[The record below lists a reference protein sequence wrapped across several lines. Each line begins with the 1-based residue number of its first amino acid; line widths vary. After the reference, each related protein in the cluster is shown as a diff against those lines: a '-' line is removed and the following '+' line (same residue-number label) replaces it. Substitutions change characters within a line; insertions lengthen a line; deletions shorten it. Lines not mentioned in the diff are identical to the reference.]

1 MPTVPTYN
9 TPQVQSKAAPFVPQ
23 SGAAATPEAFGAGI
37 GRAGQQLAATGMQA
51 GDVLARSAI
60 MLQQEDDRTAAKEA
74 RNDYQMSLITK
85 LWGSPDG
92 QQPGLLNLQGK
103 AAMDAGA
110 AAVLDLEEQR
120 KVIGSRLASPG
131 ARKLFDEEAAGQ
143 YQQAF
148 NNITAHVSR
157 QRQVWQNGTSQATI
171 NNAINAG
178 SLVFQDQSERDQHL
192 LAIRSEIWDM
202 GARNGWSPEQTRDE
216 MAKAQSKFYRAGL
229 AQQAVT
235 DPIGAKTFLDT
246 HRNLFTADDA
256 LALDHT
262 LKAGVTTKT
271 AQRIADGIIS
281 GRPVGGTGDV
291 AQAVAQEAESAG
303 IDPKLALTTAQLE
316 SSMGAAPDA
325 PGNSHKGV
333 FQLGETEWATHAGGA
348 DRGDRGAQVKAGIS
362 ALKTAQGAAAKALG
376 RAPEAWEV
384 YLTHQQGVAGGPAL
398 LAADAD
404 AKAVDVL
411 RPFYKGGGAE
421 AAITGNGGRADMTAG
436 QFRDLW
442 KARYAKAEAA
452 ADMQAGMADPA
463 RSMPPGSQP
472 VDAADPAA
480 KPSLAAW
487 MAQAR
492 AIADPEVRQHV
503 ESLITTEFNRREAVV
518 REGERQARDEVWKA
532 ALDPK
537 VATVADIPAEK
548 WALISGET
556 QRSVMT
562 YLENKAAGKTVQ
574 PTQENQEEYYRLV
587 GMASQD
593 PAAFA
598 DLKLDGY
605 INKLPQSQWQ
615 QLVNVQASINRAD
628 VKEAAKTAN
637 VTRAM
642 SLLKQEMVGAGLKPT
657 SKHEKDAAEVAI
669 FQGRLVEELTA
680 AQDIKKGKLDDAEIL
695 DIGRRLLTKGVVPGS
710 VFGSM
715 WPSTTPLFKA
725 VADGKS
731 GEFTVPYASIPKTEI
746 PALLE
751 AGRKKLG
758 RDPSQDEIAQAYTYI
773 TMKGRK

>member
-1 MPTVPTYN
+1 MPRVPVYN
-9 TPQVQSKAAPFVPQ
+9 QPQVQSRAAQFVPQ
-23 SGAAATPEAFGAGI
+23 SGAAATPEAFGASI
-37 GRAGQQLAATGMQA
+37 GRAGQQLAAVGMQA
-51 GDVLARSAI
+51 ADTMARDAVMI
-60 MLQQEDDRTAAKEA
+60 QQEDDRTAAKEA
-74 RNDYQMSLITK
+74 LNDYQSNVIST
-85 LWGSPDG
+85 LWGTPDG
-92 QQPGLLNLQGK
+92 QKAGLLSMQGK

-110 AAVLDLEEQR
+110 ATVRDLEEQR
-120 KVIGSRLASPG
+120 KVISSRLASPG
-131 ARKLFDEEAAGQ
+131 AQKLFDEAATGQ
-143 YQQAF
+143 YEQALNHITTHVAQQRKA
-148 NNITAHVSR
+148 
-157 QRQVWQNGTSQATI
+157 WQDGTSQARI

-178 SLVFQDQSERDQHL
+178 ALAFQDTGARDQQL
-192 LAIRSEIWDM
+192 RAVQSEIWDM
-202 GARNGWSPEQTRDE
+202 SARNGWSPEQTRDE

-229 AQQAVT
+229 AQQAIA
-235 DPIGAKTFLDT
+235 DPIGAKTFLDQ

-256 LALDHT
+256 LVLDHT

-271 AQRIADGIIS
+271 AQSIADRIIS
-281 GRPVGGTGDV
+281 GRPPGGGDV
-291 AQAVAQEAESAG
+291 AQAVADEATKAG
-303 IDPKLALTTAQLE
+303 IDPALALTTAQLE

-362 ALKTAQGAAAKALG
+362 ALKSAQGAAAKALG
-376 RAPEAWEV
+376 RTPEAWEV

-411 RPFYKGGGAE
+411 KPFYKGGGAE
-421 AAITGNGGRADMTAG
+421 AAITSNGGKADMTAG

-452 ADMQAGMADPA
+452 ADMQAGLADPA
-463 RSMPPGSQP
+463 RSLPPGDQP
-472 VDAADPAA
+472 AGATDPAA

-492 AIADPEVRQHV
+492 TISDPDVRQHV
-503 ESLITTEFNRREAVV
+503 ESLITTEFNRREAVIK
-518 REGERQARDEVWKA
+518 EGERQARDEVWKA

-548 WALISGET
+548 WAALTGET

-562 YLENKAAGKTVQ
+562 YLENKAAGKTVT

-615 QLVNVQASINRAD
+615 QLVNVQASINRTD

-669 FQGRLVEELTA
+669 FQGRLAEELTA

-695 DIGRRLLTKGVVPGS
+695 DIGRRLLTKGTVPGS

-725 VADGKS
+725 VADGRS